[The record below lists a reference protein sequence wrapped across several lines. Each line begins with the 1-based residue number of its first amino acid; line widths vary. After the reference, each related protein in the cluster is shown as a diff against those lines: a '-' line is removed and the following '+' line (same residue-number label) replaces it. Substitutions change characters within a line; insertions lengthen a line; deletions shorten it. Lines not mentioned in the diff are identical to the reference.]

1 MQKRIDVVM
10 AGAGALY
17 PLYVGA
23 LLALEEENYTINSLS
38 GTSGGAIAAA
48 IWSLSDV
55 RHEKDELLKF
65 ILETLPS
72 NNNLISYSFKNLFT
86 KWGLFDGQKLEDCL
100 RERFCD
106 TMGEAKVPT
115 YIYASDIK
123 RQKLCQFSSE
133 EHKELLVS
141 KVLRASSSIPF
152 IFTPT
157 EINNELFVD
166 GGWSFHFPSEI
177 YKNKKESE
185 ILGLRIT
192 KSSGNRTIKGI
203 VDYFQKSLYKTIL
216 SVLKDEEIPAY
227 FKIID
232 FESEYSKLK
241 LDNTTKEE
249 AENIFMEGYEQ
260 TKSYINNEKR

>member
-1 MQKRIDVVM
+1 M

-17 PLYVGA
+17 PLYIGA
-23 LLALEEENYTINSLS
+23 LLALEEEGYHINSLS
-38 GTSGGAIAAA
+38 GTSGGAIASA
-48 IWSLSDV
+48 IWTLSDV
-55 RHEKDELLKF
+55 KHEKNELLGF
-65 ILETLPS
+65 ILDTLPS
-72 NNNLISYSFKNLFT
+72 NNNLISYSFKTFFS
-86 KWGLFDGQKLEDCL
+86 KWGLFDGQKLEDSL
-100 RERFCD
+100 SEYFYG
-106 TMGEAKVPT
+106 TLGEAKIPT

-123 RQKLCQFSSE
+123 RQKLCQFSSL
-133 EHKELLVS
+133 EHTDMSTS

-157 EINNELFVD
+157 EINGELFVD

-177 YKNKKESE
+177 YKNKEDVE

-192 KSSGNRTIKGI
+192 KSSGNKTIKGI

-216 SVLKDEEIPAY
+216 SVFKDEEIPAY

-241 LDNTTKEE
+241 LGNTTKEE
-249 AENIFMEGYEQ
+249 AENIFMEGYKQ
-260 TKSYINNEKR
+260 TKSYIMNEKK